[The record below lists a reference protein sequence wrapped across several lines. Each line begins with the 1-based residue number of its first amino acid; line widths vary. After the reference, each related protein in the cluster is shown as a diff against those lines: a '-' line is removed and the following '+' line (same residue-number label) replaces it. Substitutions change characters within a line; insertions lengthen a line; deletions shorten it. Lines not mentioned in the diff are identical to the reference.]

1 MDYGDA
7 LDQHGAG
14 QVGEADVGQYE
25 VVGLGQQL
33 LPLTQG
39 IEDHQVEED
48 TGDIA
53 AFRYLGA
60 STDLD
65 THLRSERNMSE
76 VTIIIPS
83 YIPDNNY
90 FTSFSNN
97 TFAAWNIK
105 CETDVKMFLPAVMFN
120 GKKSVLLPTLRRKQ
134 NWNYIFCEYFQMIY
148 VNIQVPL

>member
-1 MDYGDA
+1 MVDYGDA

-53 AFRYLGA
+53 AF
-60 STDLD
+60 
-65 THLRSERNMSE
+65 
-76 VTIIIPS
+76 
-83 YIPDNNY
+83 
-90 FTSFSNN
+90 
-97 TFAAWNIK
+97 K
-105 CETDVKMFLPAVMFN
+105 
-120 GKKSVLLPTLRRKQ
+120 
-134 NWNYIFCEYFQMIY
+134 
-148 VNIQVPL
+148 

>member
-1 MDYGDA
+1 MVDYGDA

-53 AFRYLGA
+53 AFRWELQQ
-60 STDLD
+60 T
-65 THLRSERNMSE
+65 
-76 VTIIIPS
+76 
-83 YIPDNNY
+83 
-90 FTSFSNN
+90 
-97 TFAAWNIK
+97 W
-105 CETDVKMFLPAVMFN
+105 
-120 GKKSVLLPTLRRKQ
+120 TLT
-134 NWNYIFCEYFQMIY
+134 
-148 VNIQVPL
+148 